1 VAHSSLSVESVKPMA
16 YLKKEELEELG
27 VCEWTM

>member
-1 VAHSSLSVESVKPMA
+1 VESVKPMA